1 MGQSRRVLQTLCRSR
16 SAAMSR
22 IILLD
27 AGPLGL
33 LSQPRPTPTSQAC
46 RQWAAN
52 LTTVGA
58 HLHIAEIADYE
69 VRRELLRARKRRGI
83 EQLKADFGY
92 VAITRATML
101 QAAAY
106 WAQLRQQGMPTAPDL
121 ALDGDVILAAQAALL
136 IGFGHDVVIA
146 TTNVGHLA
154 RLVPAEEWQKVA
166 P

>member
-1 MGQSRRVLQTLCRSR
+1 
-16 SAAMSR
+16 MSR
-22 IILLD
+22 IVLLD

-33 LSQPRPTPTSQAC
+33 LSQPRPTPTSLAC

-52 LTTVGA
+52 LTTAGA
-58 HLHIAEIADYE
+58 HLYIAELADYE
-69 VRRELLRARKRRGI
+69 VRRELLRARKRRGV
-83 EQLKADFGY
+83 ERLNQLKADFGY
-92 VAITRATML
+92 VAITTATML
-101 QAAAY
+101 QAATY

-154 RLVPAEEWQKVA
+154 RLVPAEEWQKIA
-166 P
+166 R

>member
-1 MGQSRRVLQTLCRSR
+1 
-16 SAAMSR
+16 MSR

-33 LSQPRPTPTSQAC
+33 LSQPRPTPTSLAC
-46 RQWAAN
+46 RQWAAH
-52 LTTVGA
+52 LTTAGA
-58 HLHIAEIADYE
+58 HIHIAEIADYE
-69 VRRELLRARKRRGI
+69 VRRELLRARKRRGV
-83 EQLKADFGY
+83 ERLNQLKADFGY
-92 VAITRATML
+92 VAITTATML

-154 RLVPAEEWQKVA
+154 RLIPAEEWQKIA
-166 P
+166 R